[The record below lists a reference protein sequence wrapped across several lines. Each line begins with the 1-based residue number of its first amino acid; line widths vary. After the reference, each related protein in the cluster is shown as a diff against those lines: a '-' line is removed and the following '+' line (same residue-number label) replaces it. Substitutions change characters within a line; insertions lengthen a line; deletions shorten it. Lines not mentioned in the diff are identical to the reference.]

1 MNLEPVLSQFS
12 VEDLEDSNMAA
23 IHRNGLPRFR
33 ENENNDDFYAD
44 MPPLLEDDASDD
56 SDDSTVIIDGDDLQ
70 AEDMGE
76 WLADAEADVEKLSTQ
91 EKEKKG
97 VEAVAVDITHVAQ
110 VERRALAE
118 LNVAKLAKKK
128 KRMIIAVPK
137 SAQ

>member
-56 SDDSTVIIDGDDLQ
+56 SDDSTVILDGDDLQ

-91 EKEKKG
+91 DKKIKG
-97 VEAVAVDITHVAQ
+97 VEAVAVDITHVEQ
-110 VERRALAE
+110 VDRRALVE

>member
-33 ENENNDDFYAD
+33 ENENNDDFYAEI
-44 MPPLLEDDASDD
+44 PPLLEDDASDD
-56 SDDSTVIIDGDDLQ
+56 SDDSTVILDGDDVQ

-91 EKEKKG
+91 EKKK
-97 VEAVAVDITHVAQ
+97 EWKQWQWT
-110 VERRALAE
+110 
-118 LNVAKLAKKK
+118 
-128 KRMIIAVPK
+128 
-137 SAQ
+137 